1 MGLLDFFRSTTGGG
15 MVVDKYMTEARKLHK
30 ETGKPIDECVQIV
43 IAKHKN
49 AK

>member
-15 MVVDKYMTEARKLHK
+15 TSVDKYMTEARQLHK

-43 IAKHKN
+43 MARHKK
-49 AK
+49 AE